1 MFEVGGVGAAAEFTR
16 IGHWPTSKH
25 FGLSASP
32 ASCRDDTEEIHHS
45 TQHNG
50 LDIHTCHEAFELPEV
65 GVSPGEEGAA
75 GCEVIDHLPQ
85 GPGLHE
91 ARRAYPSEA

>member
-1 MFEVGGVGAAAEFTR
+1 MFEVGGVGAAAEFAR

-25 FGLSASP
+25 FGLSAST
-32 ASCRDDTEEIHHS
+32 ASCRDDTEEIYKS

-50 LDIHTCHEAFELPEV
+50 LVIHTRYAAIELPEV
-65 GVSPGEEGAA
+65 GVSPGEERDTGH
-75 GCEVIDHLPQ
+75 EVVDDLPQ

-91 ARRAYPSEA
+91 ARRAYPSEG